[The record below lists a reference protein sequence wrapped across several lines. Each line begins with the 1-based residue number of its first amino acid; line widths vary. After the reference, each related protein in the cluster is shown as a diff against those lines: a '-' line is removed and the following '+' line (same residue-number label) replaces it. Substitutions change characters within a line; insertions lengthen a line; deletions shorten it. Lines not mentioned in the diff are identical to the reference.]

1 MTASSKAFGSARP
14 RRPHLALAGKGGVL
28 GEVGL
33 LRQQVE
39 EGFLDIEAR
48 SSSPEIDW
56 IDGGAIQDTGGDT
69 VFKGRNLI
77 QAQTFAQVVLGIG
90 TAQLTVKALKPG
102 APGNNY
108 SVEIVQGGGALG
120 IAWVSTKLV
129 ITLAVAGST
138 SNAVATAIN
147 ANAAITDG
155 ILCAAGGGVGNMLV
169 AAEAHLAGGVG
180 EGWELKVSGQA
191 CLPANTPG
199 TAAVLTLTETV
210 CTVTIPDLTGLGD
223 PRAVGDVVAASIQSD
238 GVFSQ
243 SISCVLI

>member
-69 VFKGRNLI
+69 IFKGRNMI
-77 QAQTFAQVVLGIG
+77 QGQTFAQVVFGTG
-90 TAQLTVKALKPG
+90 TAQLTVKALTPG
-102 APGNNY
+102 TPGNAY
-108 SVEIVQGGGALG
+108 SVEVVDGGALA
-120 IAWVSTKLV
+120 IALVGTKLTVTLETGVST
-129 ITLAVAGST
+129 AAD
-138 SNAVATAIN
+138 VATAIN
-147 ANAAITDG
+147 ANAADTDG
-155 ILCAAGGGVGNMLV
+155 IMCAVGGVGVML
-169 AAEAHLAGGVG
+169 AAVEAHLAGGVG
-180 EGWELKVSGQA
+180 EGFELRVSGEV

-199 TAAVLTLTETV
+199 AAAVLTLTETA
-210 CTVTIPDLTGLGD
+210 CTVTIPDLTGLTD
-223 PRAVGDVVAASIQSD
+223 PRAAGDVVAASIMSD